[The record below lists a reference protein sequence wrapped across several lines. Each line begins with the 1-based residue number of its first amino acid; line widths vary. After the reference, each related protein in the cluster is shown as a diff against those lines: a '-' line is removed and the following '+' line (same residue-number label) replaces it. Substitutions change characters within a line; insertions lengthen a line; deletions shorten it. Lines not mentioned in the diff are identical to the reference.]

1 MHQMICSRMF
11 IEAQFITAP
20 NWIKFMVY
28 SYNEI
33 CGNDKEQDPHSWNF
47 INIMLSKIKQMQK
60 QKKK

>member
-1 MHQMICSRMF
+1 MF

-60 QKKK
+60 QKKSK